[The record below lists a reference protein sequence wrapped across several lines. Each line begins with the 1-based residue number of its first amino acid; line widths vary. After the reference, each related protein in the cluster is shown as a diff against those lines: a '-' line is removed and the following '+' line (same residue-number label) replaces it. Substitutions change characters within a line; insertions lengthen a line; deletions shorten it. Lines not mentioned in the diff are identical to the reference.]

1 MSPTSCL
8 VERRL
13 NPVMTSDRHR
23 DLGYVD

>member
-1 MSPTSCL
+1 MSPTSSL

-13 NPVMTSDRHR
+13 NPMMTSDRHR